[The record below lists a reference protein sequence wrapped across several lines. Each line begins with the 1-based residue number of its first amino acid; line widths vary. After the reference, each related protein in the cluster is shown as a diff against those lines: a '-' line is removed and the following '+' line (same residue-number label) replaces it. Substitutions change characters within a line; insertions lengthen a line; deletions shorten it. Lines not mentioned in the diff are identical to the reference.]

1 MEKRKLRL
9 DEINVESFITSVEG
23 MNFQGASNGY
33 QDACSETGGCV
44 ENTGD
49 TGAGEPWEGPGGGGG
64 GGGYTTPYPCG
75 LGGGGGQ
82 AGPVWTQAATC
93 AATCGYTCAATC
105 GGTCGNATNCG
116 CGYTAYATCGCAPQ
130 TAQYTG
136 CYC

>member
-9 DEINVESFITSVEG
+9 DEIKVESFITSVEG
-23 MNFQGASNGY
+23 MKFQGASNGY

-49 TGAGEPWEGPGGGGG
+49 TGAGETWEGPGGGGDG
-64 GGGYTTPYPCG
+64 GGNTTPYPCG
-75 LGGGGGQ
+75 LGGGGNSGTGTNAGQ
-82 AGPVWTQAATC
+82 TCGSCGATCYGTCPATC
-93 AATCGYTCAATC
+93 A
-105 GGTCGNATNCG
+105 N
-116 CGYTAYATCGCAPQ
+116 TCGCNYSVYGTCTCPPA